1 MNVVSRALAGA
12 KSVVTN
18 PTERRLYLARLSWLA
33 GGSAAPA
40 WSLEYRR
47 GLTGRF
53 SPKVERFQ
61 EQGEEVR
68 HCPGDCEANAPL
80 SHLYEQ
86 RYTYQISN
94 TVVNSTSGAPIM
106 RGTSGSPFFVRE
118 SISWPFESIVSH
130 GLDIPE
136 QRQVGLNLT
145 QLTFVFPSTANYYH
159 WLVEELPLLL
169 RTRELPGD
177 VLVAVSANSV
187 TEKHYF
193 VAEQLG
199 ISLKLVPQVI
209 SLSQQIMPGRAS
221 DSWFIHPGDQTALFA
236 FGRIATKNFS
246 PSESTKIYVSRKNSK
261 RALAGEDQLEDLL
274 RSEGFFIAH
283 LESMAWR
290 DQISLFQGAEVV
302 VGPHGAGLANLVFT
316 NPKALVIELING
328 YHYNRCFEWIC
339 HMAGHSYKKI
349 DVDSDNAD
357 LLPNQLAQQI
367 LTYLK

>member
-1 MNVVSRALAGA
+1 MNVVGRALTVA
-12 KSVVTN
+12 KSMVTN
-18 PTERRLYLARLSWLA
+18 SAERRPYLARLKWLA
-33 GGSAAPA
+33 GGSAIQA

-53 SPKVERFQ
+53 SPTVERIQ
-61 EQGEEVR
+61 EQGEKVQR
-68 HCPGDCEANAPL
+68 CPVDCGVSAPL
-80 SHLYEQ
+80 SHLYER

-94 TVVNSTSGAPIM
+94 TVVNSASGATVM
-106 RGTSGSPFFVRE
+106 RGKSESPFFVRE
-118 SISWPFESIVSH
+118 SISWPFESILSH

-145 QLTFVFPSTANYYH
+145 QPTFVFPSTANYYH
-159 WLVEELPLLL
+159 WLIEELPLLL
-169 RTRELPGD
+169 RTRELTGE
-177 VLVAVSANSV
+177 VLVAVSQNSV

-199 ISLKLVPQVI
+199 FALKLVPQVI

-221 DSWFIHPGDQTALFA
+221 DSWFIHPEDQTALFA

-246 PSESTKIYVSRKNSK
+246 PSERTKIYVSRKNSK

-290 DQISLFQGAEVV
+290 NQISLFQGAEVV
-302 VGPHGAGLANLVFT
+302 VAPHGAGLANIVFT
-316 NPKALVIELING
+316 NSSALTIELING
-328 YHYNRCFEWIC
+328 NHYNRCFEWIC
-339 HMAGHSYKKI
+339 HVAGHSYKKI
-349 DVDSDNAD
+349 DADSDNAD
-357 LLPNQLAQQI
+357 LLPIQLAEQI
-367 LTYLK
+367 LAYMK